1 MFQTLKYHG
10 QYTIKKP
17 KKEKKI
23 TMKEKPATG
32 GNIIKKSKMVI
43 HPVGKPLIIGMVE
56 PNDEKTFEAE
66 FDVPELPPSH
76 KDTKAV
82 EISINSNLR

>member
-1 MFQTLKYHG
+1 
-10 QYTIKKP
+10 
-17 KKEKKI
+17 
-23 TMKEKPATG
+23 
-32 GNIIKKSKMVI
+32 MVF
-43 HPVGKPLIIGMVE
+43 HTVSELIIGMVE

-82 EISINSNLR
+82 EISYYFKLEVNCNISEKGHPVNQND